1 MCRAS
6 LWPLL
11 LSCRAMNLLDHI
23 ASKIN
28 ITFYSWVDWY
38 NIGCCYTALQCW
50 QEGGRGFEKECAL
63 FPFIFCSPSMESP
76 ILSDMLEQHVFL

>member
-28 ITFYSWVDWY
+28 ITFYSWVDWLLY
-38 NIGCCYTALQCW
+38 RLLLYCVAMLA
-50 QEGGRGFEKECAL
+50 GGRARF
-63 FPFIFCSPSMESP
+63 
-76 ILSDMLEQHVFL
+76 